1 LYGKRRLLESMDPFL
16 CGGNMI
22 RRVRKESS
30 DFAELPAKFEAGTLP
45 IAEAIALGAA
55 IDYVQSLGLPA
66 ISAHE
71 HALTK
76 RAYEQLSQIPG
87 LVIVGP
93 DLAHRGA
100 IVSYTVEGV
109 HPHDMAELLDR
120 RGVAVRAGHHCTMP
134 LHEWLKVS
142 ATTRASFAL
151 YNTAEEVD
159 ALCEA
164 IEYARKV
171 FRRK

>member
-1 LYGKRRLLESMDPFL
+1 MSGR
-16 CGGNMI
+16 I
-22 RRVRKESS
+22 RNESS
-30 DFAELPAKFEAGTLP
+30 DFAELPAKYEAGTLP
-45 IAEAIALGAA
+45 IAEAISLGAA
-55 IDYVQSLGLPA
+55 IDYVQSLGHSA
-66 ISAHE
+66 IAAHE

-87 LVIVGP
+87 LAIVGP
-93 DLAHRGA
+93 GLAHRGS
-100 IVSYTVEGV
+100 IISFTVEGV

-134 LHEWLKVS
+134 LHELLKVT
-142 ATTRASFAL
+142 ATTRASFAF
-151 YNTAEEVD
+151 YHTAEEVD